1 MTISD
6 VLFCVHVARSVA
18 DAKTAPPQMIQLR
31 SSRHTDIVTESLM
44 GAFVAC
50 DRRHL
55 EVHVALDALRPDGH
69 GLHVGKRLRVGAVAG
84 ILLARVDRIAG
95 RVVPELHGTNGA
107 RHQ

>member
-1 MTISD
+1 MQERR
-6 VLFCVHVARSVA
+6 LE
-18 DAKTAPPQMIQLR
+18 MLIQLR
-31 SSRHTDIVTESLM
+31 SVLDILTERSLM

-50 DRRHL
+50 DCRHL

-69 GLHVGKRLRVGAVAG
+69 SLHVGKRLRVGTVAG